1 MTSAL
6 TGPELLRG
14 LGLRADGPV
23 VWGSPV
29 REGGSGVYVVELPHP
44 FPSAPID
51 HVAVARWL
59 ERTRSL
65 RLDGERPTTK
75 ALATRL
81 ASYWLADQAVV
92 LVGSTRGSLR
102 ARVAAIQ
109 ATPLGDPRPNA
120 RAYWLMTLRGIGT
133 SRVWWAAT
141 DAPEEHEDALLDA
154 FAAGVSEAS
163 RAQIREPDLILP
175 FAVLGRPTGERRRH
189 GLTGVLRPESSTDA
203 MAVPARAPARKPT
216 SAKRSQAAD
225 RPRSPRATRPA
236 AASETRASP
245 QVDLTPEGLRELEE
259 ELRLLREVRRPE
271 TVKRVTAAR
280 ELGDLRENAEY
291 HSAREELG
299 FIDGRIQLLESRLQN
314 AVVYGQPRTGAV
326 ALGSVVVVDAGDGSH
341 ELRLV
346 GSTES
351 DPGSGR
357 ISTSSPVGRALLG
370 RSAGD
375 EVAVSTPA
383 GERRYRIVEVR

>member
-1 MTSAL
+1 L
-6 TGPELLRG
+6 
-14 LGLRADGPV
+14 
-23 VWGSPV
+23 
-29 REGGSGVYVVELPHP
+29 
-44 FPSAPID
+44 PSAPID

-59 ERTRSL
+59 ERTPSL

-81 ASYWLADQAVV
+81 ASYWLPDQTVV
-92 LVGSTRGSLR
+92 LVGSSKGSLR
-102 ARVAAIQ
+102 ARIAAIQ

-120 RAYWLMTLRGIGT
+120 RAYWLMTLRHIET

-141 DAPEEHEDALLDA
+141 GAPEEHEDALLDA

-163 RAQIREPDLILP
+163 RAQVREPELILP

-189 GLTGVLRPESSTDA
+189 GLTGVLRPEASTNA
-203 MAVPARAPARKPT
+203 TMAPARAPTRRPT
-216 SAKRSQAAD
+216 TVRRSQAAD

-236 AASETRASP
+236 ATPATKPTP
-245 QVDLTPEGLRELEE
+245 QVDLTPEGLRQLEE
-259 ELRLLREVRRPE
+259 ELRDLREVRRPE

-291 HSAREELG
+291 HASREELG
-299 FIDGRIQLLESRLQN
+299 FIDGRIRLLESRLNN
-314 AVVYGQPRTGAV
+314 AVVFERPRIAAGA
-326 ALGSVVVVDAGDGSH
+326 ALGSVVVVDAGDGTH

-351 DPGSGR
+351 DPGTGK

-370 RSAGD
+370 RSAGE